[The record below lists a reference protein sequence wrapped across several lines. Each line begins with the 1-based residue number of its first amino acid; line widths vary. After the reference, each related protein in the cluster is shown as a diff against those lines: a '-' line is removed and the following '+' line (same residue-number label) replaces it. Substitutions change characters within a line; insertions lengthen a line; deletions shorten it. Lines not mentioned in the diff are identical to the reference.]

1 VHVYILH
8 HDVILKRTVLTVDAA
23 QPVKTV
29 KMAQKQGVRDQAQL
43 PVIVC

>member
-29 KMAQKQGVRDQAQL
+29 KMAQKQGFRDQAQL
-43 PVIVC
+43 PVFVC